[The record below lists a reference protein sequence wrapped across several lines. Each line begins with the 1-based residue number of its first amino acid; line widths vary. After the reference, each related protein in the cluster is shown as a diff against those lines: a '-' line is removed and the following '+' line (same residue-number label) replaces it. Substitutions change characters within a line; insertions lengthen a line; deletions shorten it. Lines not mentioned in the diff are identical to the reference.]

1 MLITD
6 DVFITIIFDINCY
19 FNDLSDVDECVLTPC
34 SNGGTCQN
42 TMGSYL
48 CNCPAG
54 WIGRHCDVGT
64 DRKL

>member
-6 DVFITIIFDINCY
+6 KVFITIFLY
-19 FNDLSDVDECVLTPC
+19 KLFNHLSDVDECVLTPC

-42 TMGSYL
+42 TLGSYL

-54 WIGRHCDVGT
+54 WIGRHCDVGK